1 VYEADFPERK
11 PGVRTVLD
19 TRPRGTKYPDQ
30 SMKTYLFDLD
40 GTLLDSIDLIL
51 ESFHHTSRV
60 HLGGELP
67 DEYWLAGV
75 GTPLRTALSKVA
87 SSEEEL
93 DAMFETYRAF
103 NLEHH
108 DEMAKPYPGVVEMV
122 RELHREGA
130 KLALVTSKLST
141 GASRGLRLLELE
153 EELVVRVCA
162 DDVVNGKPHPE
173 PVLKALA
180 ALDASPREAM
190 FIGDS
195 DHDIEAG
202 RAAGVQTVAVTWG
215 PFAREKLEAASPSH
229 WIDSPGEV
237 FAL

>member
-1 VYEADFPERK
+1 
-11 PGVRTVLD
+11 
-19 TRPRGTKYPDQ
+19 
-30 SMKTYLFDLD
+30 MMTYLFDLD

-60 HLGGELP
+60 HLGRELS

-75 GTPLRTALSKVA
+75 GTPLRTALSRVA
-87 SSEEEL
+87 GSDDEL
-93 DAMFETYRAF
+93 EAMLDTYRAF

-108 DEMAKPYPGVVEMV
+108 DRMAKPYPGVVDVV

-130 KLALVTSKLST
+130 KLGLVTSKLSI
-141 GASRGLRLLELE
+141 GANRGLRLLELE
-153 EELVVRVCA
+153 EELAVRVCA

-180 ALDASPREAM
+180 ALESTAHDTV

-195 DHDIEAG
+195 DHDMEAG
-202 RAAGVQTVAVTWG
+202 RAAGVHTVAVTWG
-215 PFAREKLEAASPSH
+215 PFAREKLEASSPSR
-229 WIDSPGEV
+229 WIDTPAEV
-237 FAL
+237 LAL